1 MTNIRQMLEFL
12 QGVAFE
18 CSASV
23 STVDTACAVLRDNRV
38 RVSLLVTSQ
47 ILLAASVVLAG
58 ACSLGGSGYGTVGG
72 DLSSG

>member
-12 QGVAFE
+12 QSVAFE

-47 ILLAASVVLAG
+47 NVLAASVVLAG
-58 ACSLGGSGYGTVGG
+58 ACRLGGGGCGTVGG
-72 DLSSG
+72 GLSSG

>member
-1 MTNIRQMLEFL
+1 MSNIRQMLEFL

-18 CSASV
+18 CSASA

-47 ILLAASVVLAG
+47 NLLVASVVLTG
-58 ACSLGGSGYGTVGG
+58 ACSLGGGGCGTVGS